1 MGELSARVSRE
12 RRACLRAQEELE
24 ALQAEL
30 ASQVPVPFFLPVLAS
45 GPSRVPAPTAPQQRP
60 NSAPVRLRLRTC
72 AQTVRFARESLVA
85 LGARPR
91 GLSGPQLSHLYN
103 GDPHPALPGS
113 TGVCESPG

>member
-45 GPSRVPAPTAPQQRP
+45 GPSRVPASTAPQQRP
-60 NSAPVRLRLRTC
+60 RAPAPAHLRADSEVCPGEPGGTGGE
-72 AQTVRFARESLVA
+72 A
-85 LGARPR
+85 ARPLWASAVPSVQWR
-91 GLSGPQLSHLYN
+91 PPSC
-103 GDPHPALPGS
+103 PA
-113 TGVCESPG
+113 GVHWGV